1 MPNTPAATN
10 APSSDQEL
18 ASLLSNVAALS
29 KLALNMTRKC
39 IDITEAVPRVLQAQV
54 DAQVDTRID
63 AAIDDAVDAAFA
75 AVNDSTG
82 PAFYQSPAPTPDQMD
97 ARHPPG
103 NNDNV
108 PHYVITIGRRPG
120 LYIGSQDA
128 EDQVRGVPDM
138 ARKRKDNRQEA
149 LLWYC
154 TQYALGKAMTISEI
168 PPAQAAVGPRAGPS
182 RLYTP
187 AVQVSVTIG

>member
-29 KLALNMTRKC
+29 KLALDMTRKC

-54 DAQVDTRID
+54 DAQVDARID
-63 AAIDDAVDAAFA
+63 AAV
-75 AVNDSTG
+75 STG

-120 LYIGSQDA
+120 LYIGSQEA

-149 LLWYC
+149 LLWYR
-154 TQYALGKAMTISEI
+154 TQYALGKAMTVSEI
-168 PPAQAAVGPRAGPS
+168 PACSGGCRSSRWPVALVVSPRLSKSASP
-182 RLYTP
+182 L
-187 AVQVSVTIG
+187 VSL